1 MCDGNTIP
9 SGWSNTTNVINPGCV
24 VAGSVHTSNF
34 PSHISNDN
42 NNSSA
47 CQLTSELTSV
57 PAYPNSNPSI
67 HPESTHPTHV
77 NMVNLSCFLES
88 GIELL
93 LLLLFYV

>member
-93 LLLLFYV
+93 LLFYV